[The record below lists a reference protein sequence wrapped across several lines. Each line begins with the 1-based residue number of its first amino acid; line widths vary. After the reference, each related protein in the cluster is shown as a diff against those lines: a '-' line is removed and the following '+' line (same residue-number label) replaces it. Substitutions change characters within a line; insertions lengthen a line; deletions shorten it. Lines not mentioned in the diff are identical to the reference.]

1 MSRGYAGRLSS
12 REGSL
17 MAEKIPSHLKYTKD
31 HEWALVEGKVATIG
45 ITHHAQD
52 ALGEVVFVELPATG
66 RELKK
71 GDTFGV
77 VESIKAVSD
86 LYSPLTGKV
95 VEVNKALT
103 DEPGNANSDSYG
115 TAWMIKLELTNESE
129 TADLMSAD
137 DYKKLVDSL

>member
-1 MSRGYAGRLSS
+1 
-12 REGSL
+12 
-17 MAEKIPSHLKYTKD
+17 MAEKIPANLKYTKD
-31 HEWALVEGKVATIG
+31 HEWAQIEGNVATIG

-52 ALGEVVFVELPATG
+52 ALGEVVFVELPAQG

-95 VEVNKALT
+95 LEVNKALT
-103 DEPGNANSDSYG
+103 DEPGNANTDPYG
-115 TAWMIKLELTNESE
+115 NAWMIKLELSDSSE
-129 TADLMSAD
+129 TAELLASD
-137 DYKKLVDSL
+137 DYKKIVDSL